1 MVCRV
6 LRHIPRYDISPLIP
20 PCTHLAHQFQLSS
33 VVATSVLS
41 LVGCSVAYQ
50 FAPPVSYDS
59 VLSSPINPN
68 ITISYKSPRPGTCVT
83 AFNTQK
89 QYSGYVHLPP
99 FTLAPYQQNYSI
111 NTFFW
116 FIEART
122 NADTAPLT
130 IWLNGGPGSSSYVFS
145 DP

>member
-1 MVCRV
+1 M
-6 LRHIPRYDISPLIP
+6 L
-20 PCTHLAHQFQLSS
+20 THTDQFQLSS
-33 VVATSVLS
+33 VVIASALS
-41 LVGCSVAYQ
+41 LAGCSVAQQ

-99 FTLAPYQQNYSI
+99 FTLAPYQQNYPI

-122 NADTAPLT
+122 NAETAPLT
-130 IWLNGGPGSSSYVFS
+130 IWLNGGPGSSSCVQSLY
-145 DP
+145 PILI